1 MIFCISTI
9 CPQATHELEPEL
21 ILSKELEQY
30 SNFFNGF
37 MKEYATKNRD
47 MVLEALSDSGTVA
60 PLIMTANLHSRA
72 NPKSYMY
79 VFSHPKAMQD
89 YSGVSRSLNDTTK
102 IDYRGSDASRQ
113 SGTRHGTRKMLRIRR
128 REGGGWGWGWTDGDD
143 ELKCTCFNA
152 PIRAASCNVVVPWC
166 GALLS
171 WKRRAFLTVLLYR
184 TIYVCVWNGKFTF
197 SNSQKCGRKEKKMC
211 YNFLQES

>member
-1 MIFCISTI
+1 M

-21 ILSKELEQY
+21 ILSKVLEQY
-30 SNFFNGF
+30 GDFFNGF
-37 MKEYATKNRD
+37 TKEYATKNRD

-113 SGTRHGTRKMLRIRR
+113 SGTPTRRGKNIARKKERAREDGGTEGE
-128 REGGGWGWGWTDGDD
+128 RETGWTDGDD
-143 ELKCTCFNA
+143 ELKCTSFNA
-152 PIRAASCNVVVPWC
+152 PIRAT
-166 GALLS
+166 LLFPDAKHCS
-171 WKRRAFLTVLLYR
+171 
-184 TIYVCVWNGKFTF
+184 
-197 SNSQKCGRKEKKMC
+197 
-211 YNFLQES
+211 

>member
-1 MIFCISTI
+1 M

-21 ILSKELEQY
+21 ILSKVLEQY
-30 SNFFNGF
+30 GEFFNGF
-37 MKEYATKNRD
+37 TKEYATKNRD

-113 SGTRHGTRKMLRIRR
+113 SGKNIAHKKERARERR
-128 REGGGWGWGWTDGDD
+128 GGGEGGGWGWTDGDD
-143 ELKCTCFNA
+143 ELKCTSFNA
-152 PIRAASCNVVVPWC
+152 PIRAASCNVVVP
-166 GALLS
+166 
-171 WKRRAFLTVLLYR
+171 
-184 TIYVCVWNGKFTF
+184 
-197 SNSQKCGRKEKKMC
+197 
-211 YNFLQES
+211 

>member
-1 MIFCISTI
+1 LF
-9 CPQATHELEPEL
+9 PQATHELEPEL
-21 ILSKELEQY
+21 ILSKVLEQY
-30 SNFFNGF
+30 GEFFNGF
-37 MKEYATKNRD
+37 TKEYATKNRD

-113 SGTRHGTRKMLRIRR
+113 SGKNIAHKKERARGRWGGGGG
-128 REGGGWGWGWTDGDD
+128 EGGGWGG
-143 ELKCTCFNA
+143 
-152 PIRAASCNVVVPWC
+152 
-166 GALLS
+166 
-171 WKRRAFLTVLLYR
+171 LT
-184 TIYVCVWNGKFTF
+184 GMM
-197 SNSQKCGRKEKKMC
+197 S
-211 YNFLQES
+211 